1 MLWNMRISEHIYN
14 SSDRKRDHDDIHFKA
29 ETKAINRAASQSRS
43 RYASGVSRQEIQ
55 KMWKAQLPLCRRTR
69 PRELLPFCQYLRAKS
84 YHDLRLSQEPR
95 KGQKS
100 LGKLSNCPT
109 NSGRYQ
115 YNQSRSFSSKG
126 NTVGR
131 RLWTSLWKPPPS
143 SMVPQFV
150 SPICC
155 KLIWQTP

>member
-14 SSDRKRDHDDIHFKA
+14 SSDSKRDHGDTHFKA
-29 ETKAINRAASQSRS
+29 ETKAINRAASQSRF

-69 PRELLPFCQYLRAKS
+69 PRELLPFCQCARSKS
-84 YHDLRLSQEPR
+84 HHDLRLSQKPR
-95 KGQKS
+95 QGQKS
-100 LGKLSNCPT
+100 FGKLSSCPK
-109 NSGRYQ
+109 NSGRCQ
-115 YNQSRSFSSKG
+115 HNQSRSVRSKG
-126 NTVGR
+126 NIVGA

-143 SMVPQFV
+143 SMAPLFV

-155 KLIWQTP
+155 KLIW